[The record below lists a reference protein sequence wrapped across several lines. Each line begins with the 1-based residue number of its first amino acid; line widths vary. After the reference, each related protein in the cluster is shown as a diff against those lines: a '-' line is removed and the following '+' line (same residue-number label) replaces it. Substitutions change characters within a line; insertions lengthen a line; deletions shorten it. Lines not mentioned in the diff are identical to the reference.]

1 MGVMVPKF
9 LPIKLVKI
17 LLKTGIFHLIFRKF
31 LKVCG
36 MTVKDTL
43 DEISDNEEF
52 KSVVSYIFGDM
63 GRLTFFTP
71 IELSHNMINTIAEKL
86 KARNIFISWYFSFYE
101 QLKFCAQLSGA

>member
-63 GRLTFFTP
+63 GMLTLFRP
-71 IELSHNMINTIAEKL
+71 I
-86 KARNIFISWYFSFYE
+86 
-101 QLKFCAQLSGA
+101 KFPIHSDTEIL